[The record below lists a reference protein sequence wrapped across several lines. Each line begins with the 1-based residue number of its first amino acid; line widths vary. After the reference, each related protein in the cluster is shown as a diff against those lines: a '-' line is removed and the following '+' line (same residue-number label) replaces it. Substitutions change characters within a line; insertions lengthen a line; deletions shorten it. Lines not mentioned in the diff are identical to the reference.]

1 MNHWSYAREI
11 LYGDKI
17 RLRLKIL
24 YKVCLYVTNYKYD
37 NDVNFKAI
45 SDKFNVMG
53 ICTRWN
59 YAQKLYNY

>member
-53 ICTRWN
+53 ICTR
-59 YAQKLYNY
+59 